1 MQRRRARLAT
11 LVLLVLSLRIAPLAQ
26 VSGTQTANPQAVQRL
41 VDRFVLD
48 AATVNAGDLSSDGRW
63 LAGTTLTTRGRIGID
78 NTRFQDPTYIAPS
91 ATDVWVVNTTDGTA
105 SVRKVFPDKRQV
117 RALKWSPDGSVLAL
131 FVLSG
136 NTYQPVLFDRATGSV
151 RDVPV
156 PNGKEAADNAEF
168 EWSADG
174 SDVFFAARSPSWR
187 TDIRKRFDEETG
199 AKSVVVHA
207 SVEPFLAWDD
217 LRRTESIRSIVA
229 YRPASGRSREV
240 VPEMRISSY
249 RLLEDGSAFTYAEDI
264 SKKTDYDTI
273 FGVDNQ
279 VQMVPVLGGN
289 ARTILKSTAGL
300 SLQWSRDGKTLAYS
314 KDGKVFFTT
323 ILGGEPRQLAGSV
336 AEKDGKDTKDAKDDP
351 PKYSVVRV
359 SPHGDRV
366 VASDKQGLWLIET
379 ASGAKELFVPMPEED
394 KEAPRYQVI
403 DWSPDG
409 NRIYLSYASRQAWER
424 GISRYD
430 IPSKRTDVLIRDA
443 RIYSNVRLSKGG
455 STLVFNAADGNRP
468 ADLFAADAD
477 FTRVRRLTTANQ
489 TIAAEGIARTELVSY
504 LDVDGKKLYGVL
516 YYPVNYQPG
525 TRYPT
530 VFEIYE
536 DFFDDRFNGT
546 INVLTHNGYAVMQP
560 SVNLEIGHPGES
572 WMKGVTAA
580 ANRLIEMGIA
590 DKDRLGVS
598 GTSYGGYATALLITK
613 TDRFK
618 AAIDISGKVDM
629 ISFYTD
635 SPRLGVR
642 NTHAPEKSQDRIG
655 GTLWQQPMKYIE
667 HSAIFAVD
675 RIKTPLLLIHGEQ
688 DHNVP
693 YRQSMEMYY
702 AMRRL
707 GKEVKWVTYTH
718 GGHGMPLWSVDDV
731 YDYHQQIVNWWDEH
745 LKADLKK
752 NGNATKSSSIG
763 VE

>member
-1 MQRRRARLAT
+1 MQRRLAGLAV
-11 LVLLVLSLRIAPLAQ
+11 LVLIALGWRLTPLAQ
-26 VSGTQTANPQAVQRL
+26 SADTGVANPPNLQRL

-48 AATVNAGDLSSDGRW
+48 AVTVTAGDLSSDGRW
-63 LAGTTLTTRGRIGID
+63 LAATTQSTRGRIGID
-78 NTRFQDPTYIAPS
+78 NTRFQDPTYVAP
-91 ATDVWVVNTTDGTA
+91 ALAEVWVVNTVDGTRRA
-105 SVRKVFPDKRQV
+105 VFPGKRQV
-117 RALKWSPDGSVLAL
+117 KSFKWSPDASQLAL
-131 FVLSG
+131 LVVDDRG
-136 NTYQPVLFDRATGSV
+136 DRGGYGPVLFDRASGAV
-151 RDVPV
+151 REVPL
-156 PNGKEAADNAEF
+156 PAGKEVADNAEF
-168 EWSADG
+168 EWSRDG
-174 SDVFFAARSPSWR
+174 AELFFAVRAAAWR
-187 TDIRKRFDEETG
+187 TDVRSRFDAETG
-199 AKSVVVHA
+199 AKSVVVHG
-207 SVEPFLAWDD
+207 SNEPFLAWDD
-217 LRRTESIRSIVA
+217 LRRTEAIRSIVA
-229 YRPASGRSREV
+229 YQVKTRQIVEV
-240 VPEMRISSY
+240 VPERRISNY
-249 RLLEDGSAFTYAEDI
+249 RLLEDSSAFTYAEDVT
-264 SKKTDYDTI
+264 KKTDYDTI

-279 VQMVPVLGGN
+279 IQIVPAHGGVVRTMVD
-289 ARTILKSTAGL
+289 TAAGVTP
-300 SLQWSRDGKTLAYS
+300 QWSRDGRTLAYA
-314 KDGKVFFTT
+314 KEGKVFTVSVS
-323 ILGGEPRQLAGSV
+323 GGEPRLLVDSA
-336 AEKDGKDTKDAKDDP
+336 KDAKF
-351 PKYSVVRV
+351 SVVRV
-359 SPHGDRV
+359 SPHGERLI
-366 VASDKQGLWLIET
+366 ASDKQGLWLVDSS
-379 ASGAKELFVPMPEED
+379 SGAKELFVPMPEED

-409 NRIYLSYASRQAWER
+409 NRIYLSYGSRQAWER
-424 GISRYD
+424 GFSRYD
-430 IPSKRTDVLIRDA
+430 VASKTTTSLIRDA
-443 RIYSNVRLSKGG
+443 KIYSNARLSRDG
-455 STLVFNAADGNRP
+455 STLVFNASEGNRP
-468 ADLFAADAD
+468 ADLFAADVD
-477 FTRVRRLTTANQ
+477 FSSVRRLSTANPD
-489 TIAAEGIARTELVSY
+489 IAAAGIASTELVSY

-516 YYPVNYQPG
+516 YYPVNYQRG

-530 VFEIYE
+530 VFEVYE

-580 ANRLIEMGIA
+580 ANKLIDMGIA

-667 HSAIFAVD
+667 HSAIFSVD
-675 RIKTPLLLIHGEQ
+675 RIKTPLLLMHGEQ

-718 GGHGMPLWSVDDV
+718 GGHGMSLWSVDDV
-731 YDYHQQIVNWWDEH
+731 YDYHRQIVNWWDEH
-745 LKADLKK
+745 LKSNPNKS
-752 NGNATKSSSIG
+752 GTATKSSSG
-763 VE
+763 AAR